1 MIRLNLVQIVGV
13 SRAIASTFSSVVI
26 SLEDFTDPRYYPPRG
41 DSVESVMRYLFF
53 MVAIDHRTSRYR
65 PFEDYVLGEMFHGAD
80 LLYRL
85 GKLKYDED
93 PEFFS
98 PTRMSRITAG
108 EVSKWLSTPS
118 GVTIWDP
125 EVRAELLRDTA
136 TKLLKYFDGS
146 VSRLISKCEGYI
158 RHPRGAGLGSLIKI
172 FKAYSDP
179 VEKKMFLFVKF
190 LSRRGLASFK
200 DRHNIEVPVDNHLT
214 RIALRLKIVEPSKDL
229 EVKILS
235 RVPVSETEDVEI
247 RRTVRYAYKL
257 VSKLSG
263 IEPDILDDFLW
274 TFGRKF
280 CKREQPACEYERRCP
295 LGSSCPSY
303 GRASYIVEHNFQ
315 DTFYY

>member
-1 MIRLNLVQIVGV
+1 MIRLNLVRIVGV

-26 SLEDFTDPRYYPPRG
+26 SSEDFTDPRYYPPRG
-41 DSVESVMRYLFF
+41 DSAESVMRYLFF

-98 PTRMSRITAG
+98 PTKMSRITAG

-125 EVRAELLRDTA
+125 EVRAELLRDAA

-146 VSRLISKCEGYI
+146 VSRLISRCEGYI

-263 IEPDILDDFLW
+263 IEPDMLDDFLW

-280 CKREQPACEYERRCP
+280 CKREQPACEYERGCP

>member
-1 MIRLNLVQIVGV
+1 MIRLNLVRIVGV

-26 SLEDFTDPRYYPPRG
+26 SSEDFTDPRYYPPRG
-41 DSVESVMRYLFF
+41 DSAESVMRYLFF

-98 PTRMSRITAG
+98 PTKMSRITAG

-125 EVRAELLRDTA
+125 EVRAELLRDAA

-146 VSRLISKCEGYI
+146 VSRLLLRCEGYI